1 MEVYLSGV
9 IDLRKLIVFVCL
21 LLVVLGL
28 SVSASALEDLK
39 RPAWPNALEMSE
51 DGETTLVD
59 MVTAAAEASYTLSQ
73 KSARRSSF
81 QGYCG
86 LMASHQLY
94 NLGLNKTLV
103 VKNGN
108 NQFDY
113 YLPLEESSGGYY
125 INAYPSE
132 EYSMENAIN
141 AVCDFGNKDVFNVLV
156 CFQWTNT
163 VAGSQFGHVMLI
175 NGIVDGYVYFI
186 ESFMTP
192 FGPEGA
198 LLICSIDEFVDYYDS
213 WTLFEGLIHFG
224 DGKYS
229 EVCPTIS
236 TDLTVMVRFSSMLRT
251 QPARLG
257 KKESELVRE
266 AVAGE
271 KFRAIAVCKDT
282 QGEYYKLLLE
292 DGQEAYI
299 HAAAVSVLSA
309 GTGDMT
315 LTGVTLPKQLKSGQG
330 FRLEGMVEATH
341 GRVASLEVSITAK
354 DGTPVRKIGAEV
366 DDRSGSLTVLN
377 PALFP
382 ELLEP
387 GAYVTEIYA
396 YCVSP
401 VAGSLW
407 GQSRYQRVLL
417 KSETLVVE

>member
-1 MEVYLSGV
+1 MKR
-9 IDLRKLIVFVCL
+9 IVCL
-21 LLVVLGL
+21 FICLSLLWGL
-28 SVSASALEDLK
+28 WVPVSADADALK
-39 RPAWPNALEMSE
+39 RPAWPQALEE
-51 DGETTLVD
+51 NQKGERDVLE
-59 MVTAAAEASYTLSQ
+59 MVVELAEASYALSQ
-73 KSARRSSF
+73 KTAGRSSF

-113 YLPLEESSGGYY
+113 YLPLEMSSGGYY

-132 EYSMENAIN
+132 EYTMENAIN
-141 AVCDFGNKDVFNVLV
+141 AVSDFGNKDVFNILV

-163 VAGSQFGHVMLI
+163 EAGSKFGHVMLI
-175 NGIVDGYVYFI
+175 NGIVDGYVYFM

-198 LLICSIDEFVDYYDS
+198 VLICSIDEFVKYYDS

-224 DGKYS
+224 DGEYS

-236 TDLTVMVRFSSMLRT
+236 TDLQVMARFDSLLRS

-257 KKESELVRE
+257 KKGSELVRE
-266 AVAGE
+266 VSAGE
-271 KFRAIAVCKDT
+271 RFRAIAVCKDT
-282 QGEYYKLLLE
+282 QGEYYKLLV

-299 HAAAVSVLSA
+299 STAAVSVVDS
-309 GTGDMT
+309 GTGDMV
-315 LTGVTLPKQLKSGQG
+315 LNELKLPGKIKAGYGFQLGGTVS
-330 FRLEGMVEATH
+330 ATY
-341 GRVASLEVSITAK
+341 GRVASLELSIAK
-354 DGTPVRKIGAEV
+354 PDGTPVRKIAAEV
-366 DDRSGSLTVLN
+366 DDRSGELSALTPRVYG
-377 PALFP
+377 

-387 GAYVTEIYA
+387 GQYSVEVYA

-407 GQSRYQRVLL
+407 GQSRYKRVLL
-417 KSETLVVE
+417 ETRQLTVEK